1 KLNGVSKR
9 EVSLVDF
16 MSSIMR
22 RIKLAERDFASGV
35 MRCIG
40 MWCDAKLDDQS
51 QSFTV
56 GPTLQV
62 LW

>member
-1 KLNGVSKR
+1 
-9 EVSLVDF
+9 EVERLVILADF
-16 MSSIMR
+16 ISSIML

-51 QSFTV
+51 QIFTV
-56 GPTLQV
+56 EPTLQV